1 MITVND
7 DTVMVGATEFRSEMP
22 KLLKLV
28 GQKTIV
34 VMNRGEPVAV
44 FQDYQHY
51 QEDQSWHDTF
61 EDVVLGYLAKERDD
75 ASDDKD
81 FISHRDVLKKLN
93 IEE

>member
-7 DTVMVGATEFRSEMP
+7 DTVMIGATEFRSEMP

-51 QEDQSWHDTF
+51 KEDQNWHDTF

-81 FISHRDVLKKLN
+81 FVSHRDVLKKYV
-93 IEE
+93 

>member
-22 KLLKLV
+22 KLMKLV

-34 VMNRGEPVAV
+34 VMNRGEPIAV

-51 QEDQSWHDTF
+51 QEDQNWQDTF
-61 EDVVLGYLAKERDD
+61 EDIVLGYLAKERD
-75 ASDDKD
+75 ATGGNED
-81 FISHRDVLKKLN
+81 FVSHRDVLKKLGL
-93 IEE
+93 EE